1 MSKIIEKYI
10 EQFQTIDTIQDFD
23 KMILELNGELE
34 KEEYY
39 KELHKEIRHTQKYMK
54 NRFSDEANKEK
65 MLAAKENVVE

>member
-39 KELHKEIRHTQKYMK
+39 EELHKEIRQKQK
-54 NRFSDEANKEK
+54 
-65 MLAAKENVVE
+65 